1 MGCEIIWVL
10 DPAARHGFSFIY
22 SLLTKGLEDL
32 SPLRGGKEK
41 EFINFD

>member
-1 MGCEIIWVL
+1 L
-10 DPAARHGFSFIY
+10 DPAAAAASFIY
-22 SLLTKGLEDL
+22 SLLTKGLDEDLSL

>member
-10 DPAARHGFSFIY
+10 DPAAAASFIY
-22 SLLTKGLEDL
+22 SLLTKGLDEDL